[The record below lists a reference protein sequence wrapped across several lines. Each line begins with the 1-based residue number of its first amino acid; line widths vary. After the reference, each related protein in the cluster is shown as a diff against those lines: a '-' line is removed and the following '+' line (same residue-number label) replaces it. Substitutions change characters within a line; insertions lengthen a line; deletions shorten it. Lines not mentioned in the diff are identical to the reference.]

1 LFILDQNNN
10 SKETVKRY
18 MTHGNEA
25 ESTPDLNATTETTT
39 TTVANS
45 SSSLVSSTSGSSFK
59 LSYQEMLTSSIL

>member
-18 MTHGNEA
+18 MTHVNEA
-25 ESTPDLNATTETTT
+25 ESPPDLNTTTET

-45 SSSLVSSTSGSSFK
+45 SSSSVSSTSGSRFK
-59 LSYQEMLTSSIL
+59 LS